1 MFTLTKGRD
10 SGAAPAASPE
20 WLLPDV
26 SVSFRRATF
35 HFVPLV
41 LFKMKRSLPL
51 PDVPPGVVT

>member
-10 SGAAPAASPE
+10 SVAAPAASPG
-20 WLLPDV
+20 WLLPGV

-41 LFKMKRSLPL
+41 LFRMEEPLPL